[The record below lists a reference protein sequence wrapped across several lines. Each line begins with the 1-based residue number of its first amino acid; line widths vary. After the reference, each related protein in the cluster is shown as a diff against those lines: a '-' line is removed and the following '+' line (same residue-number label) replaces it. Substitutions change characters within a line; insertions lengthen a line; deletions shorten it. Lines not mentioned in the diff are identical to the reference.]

1 MGLSASQARL
11 ISLEAR
17 MSDVEYEGQQ
27 INQQRLVLSNKMNE
41 IQERVY
47 NMDVPTP
54 PSKQDFM
61 YDVYTGKTRGGKP
74 VKVTINGDGSLNVA
88 QTKTGTI
95 VTKGDMVYV
104 TNGTV
109 VNSTTTKV
117 DGQTVNVPKGMELRT
132 KDVTLSMFDSAGDLG
147 RNFTVTVPGLKHEEE
162 YCTDQDVLRALAE
175 NKSHG
180 NYKIASGKST
190 FTPTDYFFGD
200 PSNPQRSKVV
210 DGKTVVASSTNCDFK
225 NYAPTMV
232 ETGNLIEDPNNRIS
246 VVISKEGTIEPS
258 SYQID
263 SGYVLPNDAK
273 NIIDQTCQTQGGKEY
288 KVSDMPE
295 IARTALTDQ
304 GLEGL
309 NWWFKDANCTQKFT
323 FGDVCKDADTYQLK
337 SGVKRYNYFEKE
349 QTEAEKATEVAD
361 GETTVAGKKIMTIDE
376 VTTLFGRDGESSWSK
391 CLSGLEQTMGTYNS
405 KEGKREFDKNAWRV
419 IVTTND
425 KNQTTF
431 SFVKAEDLAKGEGAQ
446 IQEYVTEQGD
456 YEEDPTT
463 VKANDPNV
471 EYDPDTGHITKIKV
485 DGQDI
490 IMMYGQE
497 CNENEYEKA
506 HNKYLYMKSL
516 YDQEQNELNKQTSIY
531 QRQDKQLELKLT
543 RLDTERNSLNTEI
556 EAVKKVIQDAAED
569 FKTFSG

>member
-109 VNSTTTKV
+109 VNSTTTNV
-117 DGQTVNVPKGMELRT
+117 DGQTVNVPAGMELRT
-132 KDVTLSMFDSAGDLG
+132 RTLGEVFDEEDYGREFKVTIPS
-147 RNFTVTVPGLKHEEE
+147 VTKETETI
-162 YCTDQDVLRALAE
+162 TDQNTIRKLKE
-175 NKSHG
+175 NGSFG
-180 NYKIASGKST
+180 SYKVVAGVTT
-190 FTPTDYFFGD
+190 FTENGKDSENNITYD
-200 PSNPQRSKVV
+200 PIK
-210 DGKTVVASSTNCDFK
+210 
-225 NYAPTMV
+225 V
-232 ETGNLIEDPNNRIS
+232 ETGNLKQSGTETLTIS
-246 VVISKEGTIEPS
+246 ADGTLSKSTYCTGEF
-258 SYQID
+258 
-263 SGYVLPNDAK
+263 SGYSLNGMLDIPQQTCTTAAGNNYNVTKMQDLAK
-273 NIIDQTCQTQGGKEY
+273 NALNEVGFRNINKYYNSDPQCSQG
-288 KVSDMPE
+288 
-295 IARTALTDQ
+295 
-304 GLEGL
+304 
-309 NWWFKDANCTQKFT
+309 FT
-323 FGDVCKDADTYQLK
+323 WGQLVEDTDTYQVKK
-337 SGVKRYNYFEKE
+337 SVKTYDHVKKA
-349 QTEAEKATEVAD
+349 QTNSQNATAVAD

-376 VTTLFGRDGESSWSK
+376 VTELYGADQDSSWSK

-405 KEGKREFDKNAWRV
+405 KEGHREFDKNAWRV
-419 IVTTND
+419 IVTTKDNG
-425 KNQTTF
+425 QATF
-431 SFVKAEDLAKGEGAQ
+431 SFVKAEDVAKGEGAQ
-446 IQEYVTEQGD
+446 IQEYVTQQGD

-463 VKANDPNV
+463 IKANDPNV